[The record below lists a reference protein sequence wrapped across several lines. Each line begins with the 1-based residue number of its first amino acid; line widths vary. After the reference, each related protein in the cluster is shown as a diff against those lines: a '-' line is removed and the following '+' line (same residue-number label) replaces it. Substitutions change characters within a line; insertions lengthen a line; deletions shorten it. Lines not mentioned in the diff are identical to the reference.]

1 MSRGSSENFMAETRT
16 IQRQPITVRRDCPL
30 GIIAFK
36 QLTWTNHIARIVD
49 INKQGVGIEMN
60 SCVEPGFVWF
70 KDRVWGHRGG
80 LLLWSKQVGAAYRAG
95 IKFLALTLDE
105 EESLHRHIVQSG
117 IHRPLADPE
126 KVVASLIESLKRQNQ

>member
-1 MSRGSSENFMAETRT
+1 MAEMRK
-16 IQRQPITVRRDCPL
+16 IQRQPVTVERDCPL
-30 GIIAFK
+30 GIIEFK
-36 QLTWTNHIARIVD
+36 RLTWTDHIARIID
-49 INKQGVGIEMN
+49 ISTQGVGIEVS
-60 SCVEPGFVWF
+60 SCVESGFVWF

>member
-1 MSRGSSENFMAETRT
+1 MAEMRN
-16 IQRQPITVRRDCPL
+16 IQRQPIMVKRECPL

-36 QLTWTNHIARIVD
+36 QLTWTDHIARIVD
-49 INKQGVGIEMN
+49 INKLGVGIEVS

-80 LLLWSKQVGAAYRAG
+80 LLLWSKQVGTAYRAG
-95 IKFLALTLDE
+95 IKFLSLSPE
-105 EESLHRHIVQSG
+105 EEQSLQRHIVQSG

-126 KVVASLIESLKRQNQ
+126 SVVASLIESLKK

>member
-1 MSRGSSENFMAETRT
+1 MAEMRNV
-16 IQRQPITVRRDCPL
+16 QRQRITVQRDCPL

-36 QLTWTNHIARIVD
+36 HLKWTDHIARIVD
-49 INKQGVGIEMN
+49 INKQGVGIEVS

-80 LLLWSKQVGAAYRAG
+80 LLLWSKQVGTACRAG
-95 IKFLALTLDE
+95 IKFLSLSLE
-105 EESLHRHIVQSG
+105 EEQSLQRHIVQSG

-126 KVVASLIESLKRQNQ
+126 KVVASLIESLKKENP